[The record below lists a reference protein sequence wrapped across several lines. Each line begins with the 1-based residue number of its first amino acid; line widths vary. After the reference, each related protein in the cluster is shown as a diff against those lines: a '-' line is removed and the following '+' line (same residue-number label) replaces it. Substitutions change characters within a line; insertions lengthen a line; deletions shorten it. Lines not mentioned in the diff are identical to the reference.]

1 MTFNLTRKLEGTYS
15 QTNHSQFPK
24 NAAQYDMLFKTYRKV
39 LNGRIRFVTFSF
51 KKWNKSPRCMKH
63 DYTLFCPVLFEYI
76 IICKQQLSN
85 RHKMSGPSIK
95 WRLSSSSIP
104 ITPQWSTGPE
114 LRFATWFCLLLR
126 LLLQPSLSSLVFNS
140 CSQMVLLSLIHV
152 TGHWHKNVLTKI
164 HYKNTVHIHW
174 INAKTRQNSKIL
186 LLLITHLEYLYKK
199 IWSPCFNSL
208 PLYIISWQQSKFLW
222 CEQW

>member
-1 MTFNLTRKLEGTYS
+1 MEVYKKKIVCMTFNLTRKLEGTYS

-51 KKWNKSPRCMKH
+51 KKWNKSPRRMKH

-95 WRLSSSSIP
+95 WRLSSSSSSIP

-114 LRFATWFCLLLR
+114 CCLLSIVWIIMKLLNCVLEVGFCL
-126 LLLQPSLSSLVFNS
+126 
-140 CSQMVLLSLIHV
+140 
-152 TGHWHKNVLTKI
+152 K
-164 HYKNTVHIHW
+164 
-174 INAKTRQNSKIL
+174 
-186 LLLITHLEYLYKK
+186 
-199 IWSPCFNSL
+199 
-208 PLYIISWQQSKFLW
+208 
-222 CEQW
+222 